1 MKKEEKIDS
10 LEQEEKEEDEKKGI
24 LIIKYWPYLLTFTVL
39 LFFCVF
45 GMTYSIYKGDSSGD
59 NVIDTGEIVFSYS
72 DVGRGGNG
80 INIENAVP
88 IPDSRGKNMM
98 GKGEYFDFSVTATSE
113 KALLHYEILV
123 EKNKVSTLDNTKVR
137 IYLTALYG
145 GYEQLLILKDFS
157 GLNTKT
163 INAKQYYVLYEKT
176 LPAGIKNYSD
186 AYRLRMWV
194 KNSAQ
199 DYDDQAFSIN
209 VDVNAY
215 QVEE

>member
-1 MKKEEKIDS
+1 MKNEEIVDS
-10 LEQEEKEEDEKKGI
+10 FEKEKEEEEKKGI
-24 LIIKYWPYLLTFTVL
+24 LIIKYWPYLLTFTIL

-45 GMTYSIYKGDSSGD
+45 GMTYSIYKGEGSGD

-72 DVGRGGNG
+72 DVGRGGSG

-113 KALLHYEILV
+113 KSLLRYEILV
-123 EKNKVSTLDNTKVR
+123 EKNKISTLDNTKVR

-145 GYEQLLILKDFS
+145 GYEQLLVLKDFS
-157 GLNTKT
+157 GLNTK
-163 INAKQYYVLYEKT
+163 NVNGKHYYVLYEKT

-194 KNSAQ
+194 KNSSK
-199 DYDDQAFSIN
+199 DYDDQAFSIS